1 MKIIS
6 KFLLVTWRI
15 WFYFLTSIPVI
26 LLSPIW
32 LVSLFVPN
40 GYSFIFW
47 LARNLWAPFVLFG
60 CGFYVSKVNFFKEPD
75 QNYILVANH
84 TSYIDVMVMFRM
96 SSTPFVFVGKKELV
110 KIPIFG
116 FLYKRAVIMVDRSSS
131 KSRFG
136 VYGRAD
142 EVIEKGFNLCIFP
155 EKNYLDETVLLN
167 SFKQGA
173 FKIALKYK
181 IPIVPLVFLDCK
193 RKFPWYTT
201 HGYPGSLRVK
211 TLKTVRLEKENLT
224 IDLLKQ
230 KVYKM
235 IKRELELDPEK
246 ASLNA
251 IKIWK
256 KNKKTD

>member
-1 MKIIS
+1 
-6 KFLLVTWRI
+6 
-15 WFYFLTSIPVI
+15 
-26 LLSPIW
+26 
-32 LVSLFVPN
+32 
-40 GYSFIFW
+40 
-47 LARNLWAPFVLFG
+47 
-60 CGFYVSKVNFFKEPD
+60 
-75 QNYILVANH
+75 
-84 TSYIDVMVMFRM
+84 
-96 SSTPFVFVGKKELV
+96 
-110 KIPIFG
+110 
-116 FLYKRAVIMVDRSSS
+116 MVDRSSS
-131 KSRFG
+131 KSRYG

-142 EVIEKGFNLCIFP
+142 EVIGKGFNLCIFP

-193 RKFPWYTT
+193 NKFPWYTT

-235 IKRELELDPEK
+235 IKRDLELDPEK

-256 KNKKTD
+256 KIKKID